1 METMGVSQGYTIF
14 PSINLSNDSETIYTG
29 SPSGELFSPW
39 HDISFYN
46 KDDDSYNMVVEIPR
60 GSVKKMEMFK
70 SEEHNPIK
78 QDTNGDGTFREYP
91 YPICWNYGFIPQ
103 TWEDPEFANPVVEG
117 LCGDNDP
124 IDVVE
129 IGSSLAKVGTLYK
142 IKILGVYAM
151 VDSGELDWKV
161 IAINLGDPLAA
172 KINSIEDV
180 EEVMPGEL
188 VKIMEWF
195 RDYKTVNGNPVN
207 RFALNGVCMGATYA
221 RDVIRETHE
230 LWKKEYL
237 KK

>member
-1 METMGVSQGYTIF
+1 
-14 PSINLSNDSETIYTG
+14 
-29 SPSGELFSPW
+29 
-39 HDISFYN
+39 
-46 KDDDSYNMVVEIPR
+46 
-60 GSVKKMEMFK
+60 
-70 SEEHNPIK
+70 
-78 QDTNGDGTFREYP
+78 
-91 YPICWNYGFIPQ
+91 
-103 TWEDPEFANPVVEG
+103 
-117 LCGDNDP
+117 
-124 IDVVE
+124 VE

-221 RDVIRETHE
+221 RDVIRETHL
-230 LWKKEYL
+230 LWKKEFL
-237 KK
+237 KKMITG